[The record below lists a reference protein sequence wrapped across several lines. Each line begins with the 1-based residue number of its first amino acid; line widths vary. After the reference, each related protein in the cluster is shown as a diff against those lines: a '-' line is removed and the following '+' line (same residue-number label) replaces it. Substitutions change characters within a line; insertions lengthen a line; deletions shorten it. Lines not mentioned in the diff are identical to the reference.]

1 MRRIASLLRDPAGA
15 LGERNNSICSSPNS
29 AWEPGDRGAAPV
41 TGNGNGNG
49 GSRAVSLS
57 RTVMQNQ
64 FTALAERIN
73 AGVTMLQ
80 RQCETDRR
88 RLGQLEKKFE
98 AKVSDADKH
107 DGRERWAEV
116 QGSVSGLL
124 EETQALARR
133 LDGLDERLWARTSG
147 SEASKQRNRE
157 LEQQVQALEQQNRL
171 AAAAA
176 EELQKRQATKI
187 RRTEHSLEEVLR
199 RMATLEDEVRQ
210 RSGSH
215 RDGYLEAK
223 FITLEQNQETLDAEL
238 RALQANLEDGL
249 QQLRDEFTPGG
260 QEGTELHSNDVFE
273 AVRKADTGLSS
284 LERKVTSQ
292 VEDVSS
298 TVASLRVKVDGVLSR
313 VSGLAERIETAHEP
327 SIDSLRLELSQARAQ
342 ERRELDAEVQALK
355 HRLQQVQDSNDEAC
369 SEVAEA
375 LRQASAETA
384 ALSCHSDIQKVQK
397 ELANH
402 DKLLAYCIE
411 HLPYEDSGSE
421 HGSEEEV
428 RYFDDAVSTE
438 GELDGK
444 TVAVKPNEEVKDM
457 RGRLNWFEAD
467 QGSPGTHATCAWSEG
482 AATGM
487 DDLKVQIAAL
497 DLKVT
502 KMLQELED
510 HAVLLHQAD
519 EDLLEEVCNEVA
531 YENAVVASNLVF
543 GSQASSPSPVFG
555 ATLTISS

>member
-1 MRRIASLLRDPAGA
+1 MP
-15 LGERNNSICSSPNS
+15 
-29 AWEPGDRGAAPV
+29 
-41 TGNGNGNG
+41 
-49 GSRAVSLS
+49 
-57 RTVMQNQ
+57 
-64 FTALAERIN
+64 
-73 AGVTMLQ
+73 
-80 RQCETDRR
+80 RR

-375 LRQASAETA
+375 LRQARAETA
-384 ALSCHSDIQKVQK
+384 ALSCRSDI
-397 ELANH
+397 
-402 DKLLAYCIE
+402 
-411 HLPYEDSGSE
+411 PEDNSWM
-421 HGSEEEV
+421 
-428 RYFDDAVSTE
+428 RSTE
-438 GELDGK
+438 E
-444 TVAVKPNEEVKDM
+444 
-457 RGRLNWFEAD
+457 RLAGYEQDLFDVREQLEAIT
-467 QGSPGTHATCAWSEG
+467 Q
-482 AATGM
+482 
-487 DDLKVQIAAL
+487 VVAL
-497 DLKVT
+497 DS
-502 KMLQELED
+502 
-510 HAVLLHQAD
+510 HLL
-519 EDLLEEVCNEVA
+519 
-531 YENAVVASNLVF
+531 
-543 GSQASSPSPVFG
+543 G
-555 ATLTISS
+555 AWETVILRVEMWVECIP